1 MPQDFGKIGSV
12 ILVVRVSQVTIDV
25 NQAIG
30 GDFSELGGTFESG
43 CEVQLSIPEYVPLEE
58 TADPAYS
65 SVHGQNYL

>member
-30 GDFSELGGTFESG
+30 GDFSELGGTFESS
-43 CEVQLSIPEYVPLEE
+43 CEVQLSIPEYVP
-58 TADPAYS
+58 
-65 SVHGQNYL
+65 